1 MLESICMSG
10 NVSGRPV
17 IRSAIFDNTV
27 KPHEKV
33 KLAEL
38 ITLLNLSFFHRNY
51 KWTSKQINN

>member
-1 MLESICMSG
+1 MSG